1 MTTAFRSAARTAF
14 ALGALYAITAFAGLV
29 LLCLA
34 FGAGVLSGI
43 EILFYRGLVLIVFVA
58 VATHASLAAALRRW
72 PTARLGARDA
82 FAAAAL
88 SVAFN
93 VTFLVLV
100 PVTVDR
106 SISLF
111 VLARMADRPQASF
124 TADAMSNLFARV
136 YVDERRQIDRRLHE
150 QELSGN
156 VVREGE
162 GYRITPR
169 GAAIIAV
176 ARFTARVFDSRAGL
190 VAPAHPS
197 VAAADAPR

>member
-1 MTTAFRSAARTAF
+1 MRMALRSAAKTAF
-14 ALGALYAITAFAGLV
+14 ALGTLYAVTASAGLA

-58 VATHASLAAALRRW
+58 IATFAFLAAVLHRW
-72 PTARLGARDA
+72 PAVRLGTRDA

-88 SVAFN
+88 SLAFN
-93 VTFLVLV
+93 TAFLVLV

-124 TADAMSNLFARV
+124 TADAMSGLFTRV

-176 ARFTARVFDSRAGL
+176 ARLTARLFDSRAGL
-190 VAPAHPS
+190 VAPAPPS